1 MSWIDVIK
9 QMTNGQK
16 AFRDYMVKYHGREYA
31 MDMGIEGM
39 SDGEVFY
46 SIQEEMNVNNYEK
59 EHLAGQKYVGM
70 YNDRNIEL
78 ENIMVKHYKS
88 LYDMR

>member
-1 MSWIDVIK
+1 MSWFDIIK

-16 AFRDYMVKYHGREYA
+16 AFLDYMVKYHGREYA

-39 SDGEVFY
+39 NDGEVFY

-59 EHLAGQKYVGM
+59 EPDTEKM
-70 YNDRNIEL
+70 YNDMNIEL
-78 ENIMVKHYKS
+78 ENIMAKHYKS

>member
-1 MSWIDVIK
+1 MSWQVILK
-9 QMTNGQK
+9 QMTDGQK
-16 AFRDYMVKYHGREYA
+16 AFLDYMVKYHGREYA

-59 EHLAGQKYVGM
+59 EPETEKM
-70 YNDRNIEL
+70 YNDMNIEL
-78 ENIMVKHYKS
+78 ENIMAKHYKS

>member
-1 MSWIDVIK
+1 
-9 QMTNGQK
+9 MTDGQK
-16 AFRDYMVKYHGREYA
+16 AFLDYMVKYHGREYA

-59 EHLAGQKYVGM
+59 EPETEKM
-70 YNDRNIEL
+70 YNDMNIEL
-78 ENIMVKHYKS
+78 ENIMAKHYKS